1 MAIDKKFTTNNGLQT
16 PNIEF
21 SSPDGT
27 KKIQAS
33 MLDSDTLSISGES
46 GQLFSISDSMSGT
59 IFAVND
65 ISGVPSIEVDDDGTI
80 RLAESFG
87 NVLIG
92 KTTNDGA
99 KLQIAGNITV
109 SGTVDGRDISV
120 DGAKL
125 DGIAPG
131 AQVNTVTSVATR
143 TGAVVLTKSDVGL
156 ANVDNTTD
164 LLKPISTATQTA
176 LDGKP
181 SLTGTGASGTWPIS
195 ISGLSGSSSSMVVK
209 DTRAVNG
216 APESYT
222 GISSDLKTN
231 TTDGLSDGGTYHGV
245 ITIRQYSSDT
255 DWSGGGVRQLGFTD
269 NHNLWIR
276 GANASTTWSSWA
288 RFYKTTDASST
299 NTNNA
304 LVLRDASGNFS
315 AGSITASLNGN
326 ASTATKLATARTI
339 NGVSFDGSAN
349 ITVADSTKLP
359 TAGGT
364 MTGAITFAAGQ
375 TWPTFNQSTTGNA
388 ATATK
393 LATARTINGVPFDG
407 TANVTITAQPAFAQQ
422 HSDNTSDGVPFVAGV
437 EYSLRVNGTYSRSTP
452 ASPAIGDKFI
462 LNNLYNTWESGLF
475 TLTRGSSAHK
485 INNIQEDVV
494 FDANARRV
502 ELTYIYANE
511 WIMAIS

>member
-1 MAIDKKFTTNNGLQT
+1 MAINKKFATNIGLQT

-21 SSPDGT
+21 SSPDGA

-87 NVLIG
+87 NVLVG

-99 KLQIAGNITV
+99 KLQIEGNISV
-109 SGTVDGRDISV
+109 SGTVDGRDLSV

-125 DGIAPG
+125 DGIAAG
-131 AQVNTVTSVATR
+131 AQVNTVTSVASK
-143 TGAVVLTKSDVGL
+143 TGAVVLTKTDVGL

-164 LLKPISTATQTA
+164 LQKPISTATQTA

-195 ISGLSGSSSSMVVK
+195 ISGLSGSSSSVVVK

-216 APESYT
+216 TPESYT
-222 GISSDLKTN
+222 GISSDFKTN
-231 TTDGLSDGGTYHGV
+231 ATDGLSDGGSYHGV
-245 ITIRQYSSDT
+245 ITIRQYSSGT

-326 ASTATKLATARTI
+326 AATA
-339 NGVSFDGSAN
+339 SAVEWSG
-349 ITVADSTKLP
+349 ITGKPAV
-359 TAGGT
+359 
-364 MTGAITFAAGQ
+364 IAAGVDKAAARAAIEAVAVDEVI
-375 TWPTFNQSTTGNA
+375 TPFVLVSATT
-388 ATATK
+388 
-393 LATARTINGVPFDG
+393 
-407 TANVTITAQPAFAQQ
+407 QPA
-422 HSDNTSDGVPFVAGV
+422 VAGV
-437 EYSLRVNGTYSRSTP
+437 QYGLSNAGATTLTLP
-452 ASPAIGDKFI
+452 PSPPIETLVWVVV
-462 LNNLYNTWESGLF
+462 LNNRSDNVLARNGSLIGGLAENM
-475 TLTRGSSAHK
+475 T
-485 INNIQEDVV
+485 INNPKRPFAAKFVGGSIGWVI
-494 FDANARRV
+494 
-502 ELTYIYANE
+502 L
-511 WIMAIS
+511 